1 MFYCQFITTFA
12 VAKISINQLHKQL
25 IVRLLIFNF
34 QLFMAFISTKNLKG
48 DIFGGIT
55 AGIVAL
61 PLALAFGIQ
70 AFGGIDDPA
79 ASSMGALAGLIGA
92 TLLGFFASLFGG
104 THSQISGP
112 TGPMTVITAA
122 LISGVWASQQ
132 SMSAVLISMSL
143 AGLFCGL
150 FQIVFGIIKLGK
162 YVRYIPYPV
171 LSGFMS
177 GIGVIIILQQIYPL
191 IGLKSP
197 VLVVD
202 MITQLPERIAGGI
215 SLAALFLGL
224 GTIAIIYLFPL
235 ITKKIPSTLVAL
247 LVMTI
252 VALFC
257 NMDEKLLIG
266 SIPAGFPM
274 PFFAKEGISL
284 SGLNWGEILKASIIP
299 GLTLAGLGSID
310 TLLTSVVADNIT
322 KTHHNSNRELVGQ
335 GIGNMISGLFCG
347 IAGAGATMRTV
358 VNVKSGGRSQ
368 ISGMVHSL
376 LLLAVLLGLG
386 RFVRYVPLSVLA
398 GILITVGW
406 GIIDFKGFKDLLKI
420 PRADAVVLI
429 IVFLLTVFVDLLTAV
444 GIGMVIA
451 CVLFMKRASDLVEG
465 GYSSSEMTNFDKE
478 SPWSDEGGIPD
489 EMRHKIYIQRLNG
502 PIFFGTITKFQNVMN
517 DVPEDAKIVI
527 IRMRLV
533 SFMDQS
539 GLYAMETAIKD
550 LQDRGVMVLMTIIQP
565 QPMYMLKTMNLI
577 PDLVPEDHT
586 FKTFEDCTEFLKKQ

>member
-1 MFYCQFITTFA
+1 
-12 VAKISINQLHKQL
+12 
-25 IVRLLIFNF
+25 
-34 QLFMAFISTKNLKG
+34 MAFISTKNLKG

-70 AFGGIDDPA
+70 AFGGIDEPA

-202 MITQLPERIAGGI
+202 MITQLPERIAGGL

-420 PRADAVVLI
+420 PKADAVVLI

-489 EMRHKIYIQRLNG
+489 EMRHRIYIQRLNG

-586 FKTFEDCTEFLKKQ
+586 FKTFEDCTEFLKKL

>member
-1 MFYCQFITTFA
+1 
-12 VAKISINQLHKQL
+12 
-25 IVRLLIFNF
+25 
-34 QLFMAFISTKNLKG
+34 MAFLKTDNLKG
-48 DIFGGIT
+48 DLFGGIT

-70 AFGGIDDPA
+70 AFGGIDDPS

-92 TLLGFFASLFGG
+92 TFLGFFASLFGG

-112 TGPMTVITAA
+112 TGPMTVITAS
-122 LISGVWASQQ
+122 LLSGVWAAQH

-150 FQIVFGIIKLGK
+150 FQILFGILKIGK

-177 GIGVIIILQQIYPL
+177 GIGVIIIIQQLYPL
-191 IGLKSP
+191 IGCKSP

-202 MITQLPERIAGGI
+202 MITQFPERVAGGI
-215 SLAALFLGL
+215 SYIALLIGL
-224 GTIAIIYLFPL
+224 GTIAIIYLFPF

-252 VALFC
+252 ISLFL

-266 SIPAGFPM
+266 QIPAGFPM
-274 PFFAKEGISL
+274 PVFAKEGL
-284 SGLNWGEILKASIIP
+284 DLAGLDWGMVLKASVIP

-322 KTHHNSNRELVGQ
+322 KTQHNSNRELIGQ
-335 GIGNMISGLFCG
+335 GIGNIASGLFCG
-347 IAGAGATMRTV
+347 ISGAGATMRTV
-358 VNVKSGGRSQ
+358 VNVKSGGRTQ

-376 LLLAVLLGLG
+376 MLLAVLLGLG
-386 RFVRYVPLSVLA
+386 SLVRYVPLSVLA

-406 GIIDFKGFKDLLKI
+406 GIIDFKGFKDLLRI
-420 PRADAVVLI
+420 PRADAVVLV

-465 GYSSSEMTNFDKE
+465 GYSTAEMTNFDKE
-478 SPWSDEGGIPD
+478 SPWQDEGGMPD
-489 EMRHKIYIQRLNG
+489 KVKHKIYIQRLNG
-502 PIFFGTITKFQNVMN
+502 PIFFGTITKFQQVMN

-539 GLYAMETAIKD
+539 GLYAMETAIKE
-550 LQDRGVMVLMTIIQP
+550 LQARGVLVLMTIIQP
-565 QPMYMLKTMNLI
+565 QPMYMLKTMKVIPLI
-577 PDLVPEDHT
+577 VPELHT
-586 FKTFEDCTEFLKKQ
+586 FKTFEDCTAFLKNRIEG

>member
-1 MFYCQFITTFA
+1 
-12 VAKISINQLHKQL
+12 
-25 IVRLLIFNF
+25 
-34 QLFMAFISTKNLKG
+34 MAFIKTDNLKG

-70 AFGGIDDPA
+70 AFGGIDDPS

-92 TLLGFFASLFGG
+92 TFLGFFASLFGG

-112 TGPMTVITAA
+112 TGPMTVITAS
-122 LISGVWASQQ
+122 LLSGVWAAQH

-150 FQIVFGIIKLGK
+150 FQILFGILKIGK

-177 GIGVIIILQQIYPL
+177 GIGVIIIIQQLYPL
-191 IGLKSP
+191 IGCKSP

-202 MITQLPERIAGGI
+202 MITQFPERVAGGV
-215 SLAALFLGL
+215 SFTALLLGL

-252 VALFC
+252 ISLFL

-266 SIPAGFPM
+266 QIPAGFPM
-274 PFFAKEGISL
+274 PAFAKEGL
-284 SGLNWGEILKASIIP
+284 DFAGLDWGLVLKASVIP

-322 KTHHNSNRELVGQ
+322 KTHHNSNRELIGQ

-347 IAGAGATMRTV
+347 ISGAGATMRTV
-358 VNVKSGGRSQ
+358 VNVKSGGRTQ

-386 RFVRYVPLSVLA
+386 SLVRYVPLAVLA

-406 GIIDFKGFKDLLKI
+406 GIIDFKGFKDLLRI

-465 GYSSSEMTNFDKE
+465 GYSTAEMTNFDKE
-478 SPWSDEGGIPD
+478 SPWQDEGGMPD
-489 EMRHKIYIQRLNG
+489 KVKHKIYIQRLNG
-502 PIFFGTITKFQNVMN
+502 PIFFGTITKFQQVMN

-539 GLYAMETAIKD
+539 GLYAMETAIKE
-550 LQDRGVMVLMTIIQP
+550 LQDRGVLVLMTIIQP
-565 QPMYMLKTMNLI
+565 QPLYMLKTMKVIPLI
-577 PDLVPEDHT
+577 VPELHT
-586 FKTFEDCTEFLKKQ
+586 FETFEDCTEFLKNRVEG

>member
-1 MFYCQFITTFA
+1 
-12 VAKISINQLHKQL
+12 
-25 IVRLLIFNF
+25 
-34 QLFMAFISTKNLKG
+34 MALNITKNIKG

-79 ASSMGALAGLIGA
+79 ASSMGALAGLVGA
-92 TLLGFFASLFGG
+92 TLLGFFAALFGG

-112 TGPMTVITAA
+112 TGPMTVITAS
-122 LISGVWASQQ
+122 LISGVWAS
-132 SMSAVLISMSL
+132 SNGSFSEVLIAMSM

-150 FQIVFGIIKLGK
+150 FQILFGIIKIGK

-191 IGLKSP
+191 FGLKSP
-197 VLVVD
+197 VLAID
-202 MITQLPERIAGGI
+202 MITELPSRVAGGI
-215 SLAALFLGL
+215 SLNALWLGL

-235 ITKKIPSTLVAL
+235 LTKKIPSTLVAL
-247 LVMTI
+247 VVMTVI
-252 VALFC
+252 SLFV
-257 NMDEKLLIG
+257 DLPQKLTIG
-266 SIPAGFPM
+266 EIPSGLPV
-274 PFFAKEGISL
+274 PFFAKEGITL
-284 SGLNWGEILKASIIP
+284 AGINWIAVLKASIIP

-322 KTHHNSNRELVGQ
+322 KTHHNSNKELIGQ
-335 GIGNMISGLFCG
+335 GIGNMVSGLFCG

-358 VNVKSGGRSQ
+358 VNVKSGGRTQ
-368 ISGMVHSL
+368 LSGMVLSL
-376 LLLAVLLGLG
+376 FLLAILLGLG
-386 RFVRYVPLSVLA
+386 GLVKYVPLSVLA

-406 GIIDFKGFKDLLKI
+406 GIIDFKGFKDLLRI
-420 PRADAVVLI
+420 PKADAFVLI
-429 IVFLLTVFVDLLTAV
+429 VVFLMTVFVDLLTAV

-465 GYSSSEMTNFDKE
+465 GYSSSVMTNFDKE
-478 SPWSDEGGIPD
+478 SPWSDEGGITA
-489 EMRHKIYIQRLNG
+489 EMLKHIYIQRLNG
-502 PIFFGTITKFQNVMN
+502 PIFFGSITKFQEVMN
-517 DVPEDAKIVI
+517 DVPDDAKVVI

-550 LQDRGVMVLMTIIQP
+550 LQAKGIMVLMTIIQP

-577 PDLVPEDHT
+577 PSVVPEEHT
-586 FKTFEDCTEFLKKQ
+586 FKTFEDCTEFLKGMKF